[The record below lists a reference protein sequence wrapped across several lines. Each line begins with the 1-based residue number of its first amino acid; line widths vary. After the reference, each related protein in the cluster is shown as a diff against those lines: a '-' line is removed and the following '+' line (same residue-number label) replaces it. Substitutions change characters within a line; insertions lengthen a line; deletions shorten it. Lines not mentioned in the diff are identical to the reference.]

1 VEHRD
6 ARRQDAAVQAAVISG
21 LVYLPTTRAKE
32 FSILLRRVIT
42 IDPTTLTQSRFAGRA
57 VHLGCDCI
65 TQRTVE

>member
-1 VEHRD
+1 MPAGKTPPCRLASYRLD
-6 ARRQDAAVQAAVISG
+6 IFADDS
-21 LVYLPTTRAKE
+21 AKE